1 MFRLL
6 LSLVF
11 PRDCIGC
18 GREDVLLCRS
28 CAAAT
33 GSSRTGLLA
42 GLQTVSCL
50 PYAGVVRH
58 AITEFKGGRRA
69 FADDLATLIEPFV
82 APSMTLVPVP
92 TTRRRR
98 AQRGFDQT
106 VLLADLLRRRCGAG
120 VSHLLSRRNDLA
132 QHGRTRAQRLAA
144 TERFRV
150 RQPVAA
156 VPGAL
161 ILFDD
166 VRTTGATLLDAARTL
181 ERGGFQLAG
190 ALTLAWTPERT

>member
-18 GREDVLLCRS
+18 GREDLLLCRT
-28 CAAAT
+28 CAEAT
-33 GSSRTGLLA
+33 GPPRMAPLA

-50 PYAGVVRH
+50 PYAGVVRQ
-58 AITEFKGGRRA
+58 AITEFKHGRRA
-69 FADDLATLIEPFV
+69 FADDLAMLIEPFV
-82 APSMTLVPVP
+82 DSSMTLVPVP

-106 VLLADLLRRRCGAG
+106 VLLARLLQRRRG
-120 VSHLLSRRNDLA
+120 VQVCALLSRRSDLA
-132 QHGRTRAQRLAA
+132 QHGRSRSQRLAA
-144 TERFRV
+144 TGRFGL
-150 RQPVAA
+150 RQTA
-156 VPGAL
+156 VPSGAL

-181 ERGGFQLAG
+181 ACGGFQIAG
-190 ALTLAWTPERT
+190 ALTLAWTPELT